1 MGLARPGVQSGDPVA
16 QPAGGLLECGEQRA
30 GDAAAAGLRDDVHP
44 LDLAGSV
51 GKSLKASPA
60 HRLTVAVAHQEH
72 PVRRAEFRRP
82 RLRHPGGGQ
91 VQPVVQRAHL
101 LDHGRHQG
109 GGVAGIRRG
118 TPKLQLTTH
127 LTTCT
132 DPATPTQPRP
142 CRRGALATTH
152 YDAAMSTYRR
162 IFAML
167 ATLLAATLLISG
179 CSKKSSEP
187 LPDAAGLLTQSIA
200 STKKLQSAHLEIVVN
215 GKIDG
220 LMVKSLSG
228 DLTNVPAVAV
238 KGNST
243 ISMGG
248 SAVDIE
254 LVVLD
259 GTLYAALTPNSWL
272 DMGPA
277 AEIYDPSVILNPDEG
292 LANMLT
298 NLTDA
303 TAAGFETIGGV
314 PTVKITGKIGA
325 DAVNKLIPPLN
336 ASAPLPSTV
345 WIEQNAPNQL
355 VQAQVDQSEGNNVQ
369 LTLSEWDK
377 PVTVTKPAV

>member
-1 MGLARPGVQSGDPVA
+1 
-16 QPAGGLLECGEQRA
+16 
-30 GDAAAAGLRDDVHP
+30 
-44 LDLAGSV
+44 
-51 GKSLKASPA
+51 
-60 HRLTVAVAHQEH
+60 
-72 PVRRAEFRRP
+72 
-82 RLRHPGGGQ
+82 
-91 VQPVVQRAHL
+91 
-101 LDHGRHQG
+101 
-109 GGVAGIRRG
+109 
-118 TPKLQLTTH
+118 
-127 LTTCT
+127 
-132 DPATPTQPRP
+132 
-142 CRRGALATTH
+142 
-152 YDAAMSTYRR
+152 
-162 IFAML
+162 
-167 ATLLAATLLISG
+167 
-179 CSKKSSEP
+179 
-187 LPDAAGLLTQSIA
+187 
-200 STKKLQSAHLEIVVN
+200 
-215 GKIDG
+215 
-220 LMVKSLSG
+220 MVKSLSG

-325 DAVNKLIPPLN
+325 DAVNKLIPPLK

-377 PVTVTKPAV
+377 PVTVTKPAM

>member
-1 MGLARPGVQSGDPVA
+1 
-16 QPAGGLLECGEQRA
+16 
-30 GDAAAAGLRDDVHP
+30 
-44 LDLAGSV
+44 
-51 GKSLKASPA
+51 
-60 HRLTVAVAHQEH
+60 
-72 PVRRAEFRRP
+72 
-82 RLRHPGGGQ
+82 
-91 VQPVVQRAHL
+91 
-101 LDHGRHQG
+101 
-109 GGVAGIRRG
+109 
-118 TPKLQLTTH
+118 
-127 LTTCT
+127 
-132 DPATPTQPRP
+132 
-142 CRRGALATTH
+142 
-152 YDAAMSTYRR
+152 MSMYRR
-162 IFAML
+162 MFAML

-377 PVTVTKPAV
+377 PVTVTKPAM

>member
-1 MGLARPGVQSGDPVA
+1 
-16 QPAGGLLECGEQRA
+16 
-30 GDAAAAGLRDDVHP
+30 
-44 LDLAGSV
+44 
-51 GKSLKASPA
+51 
-60 HRLTVAVAHQEH
+60 
-72 PVRRAEFRRP
+72 
-82 RLRHPGGGQ
+82 
-91 VQPVVQRAHL
+91 
-101 LDHGRHQG
+101 
-109 GGVAGIRRG
+109 
-118 TPKLQLTTH
+118 
-127 LTTCT
+127 
-132 DPATPTQPRP
+132 
-142 CRRGALATTH
+142 
-152 YDAAMSTYRR
+152 
-162 IFAML
+162 ML

-377 PVTVTKPAV
+377 PVTVTKPAM

>member
-1 MGLARPGVQSGDPVA
+1 
-16 QPAGGLLECGEQRA
+16 
-30 GDAAAAGLRDDVHP
+30 
-44 LDLAGSV
+44 
-51 GKSLKASPA
+51 
-60 HRLTVAVAHQEH
+60 
-72 PVRRAEFRRP
+72 
-82 RLRHPGGGQ
+82 
-91 VQPVVQRAHL
+91 
-101 LDHGRHQG
+101 
-109 GGVAGIRRG
+109 
-118 TPKLQLTTH
+118 
-127 LTTCT
+127 
-132 DPATPTQPRP
+132 
-142 CRRGALATTH
+142 
-152 YDAAMSTYRR
+152 
-162 IFAML
+162 ML

-200 STKKLQSAHLEIVVN
+200 STPKLQSAHLEIVVN

-377 PVTVTKPAV
+377 PVTVTKPAM

>member
-1 MGLARPGVQSGDPVA
+1 
-16 QPAGGLLECGEQRA
+16 
-30 GDAAAAGLRDDVHP
+30 
-44 LDLAGSV
+44 
-51 GKSLKASPA
+51 
-60 HRLTVAVAHQEH
+60 
-72 PVRRAEFRRP
+72 
-82 RLRHPGGGQ
+82 
-91 VQPVVQRAHL
+91 
-101 LDHGRHQG
+101 
-109 GGVAGIRRG
+109 
-118 TPKLQLTTH
+118 
-127 LTTCT
+127 
-132 DPATPTQPRP
+132 
-142 CRRGALATTH
+142 
-152 YDAAMSTYRR
+152 
-162 IFAML
+162 ML

-215 GKIDG
+215 GTIDG

-228 DLTNVPAVAV
+228 DLTNVPAVAI

-303 TAAGFETIGGV
+303 KSEGVETVGGV

-325 DAVNKLIPPLN
+325 DAVNKLIPPLK

-345 WIEQNAPNQL
+345 WIEKDAPNRL
-355 VQAQVDQSEGNNVQ
+355 VQAQVDQSQGNNVQ

-377 PVTVTKPAV
+377 PVTVTKPEM